1 MRGAAAVTYY
11 VGRERVVGD
20 SNPQRQGNGL
30 STVGHAAVKLV
41 KVKLVK
47 QQEAERKKGTR
58 DKFVESKTYTVDSLI
73 THTSRWTAQG
83 MGY

>member
-1 MRGAAAVTYY
+1 MPVFDFGSKIVAFMSSLEIGMRGAAAVTYQ
-11 VGRERVVGD
+11 VGRERVVIGD

-47 QQEAERKKGTR
+47 QQADT
-58 DKFVESKTYTVDSLI
+58 
-73 THTSRWTAQG
+73 
-83 MGY
+83 